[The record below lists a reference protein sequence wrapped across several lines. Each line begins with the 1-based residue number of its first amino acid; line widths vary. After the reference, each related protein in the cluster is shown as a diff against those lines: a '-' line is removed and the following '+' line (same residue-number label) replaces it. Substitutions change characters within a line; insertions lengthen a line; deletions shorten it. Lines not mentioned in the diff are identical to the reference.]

1 MICSKC
7 KLENTEESKFCSEC
21 GSPLQNEVENK
32 IAKNN
37 RRNKVL
43 IGIFSAVIGIT
54 VGVAIYFFVNNPLNK
69 FEKAV
74 QEYEFAVARDIYSS
88 KIKGDK
94 GKEQSAKA
102 FLVDEL
108 QHLKQQFKDE
118 EISYKIVIER
128 LNAVEKMG
136 VVNQQVATARKEINA
151 LNNSRIAFLQGKEL
165 LASSNFADA
174 LIQFNMVK
182 EVDANYKEAQE
193 LIVESGKLYK
203 NDILKN
209 AENYAV
215 KEDYESAVS
224 IINDALLVLN
234 KDSDLTAKY
243 NIYEEQLKVQEK
255 ERQEKER
262 QEQERQERERQERER
277 QEQERQEIERQ
288 ETVRQQQETQIALKE
303 KELKYALA
311 EIRHKQKQYP
321 THTQEYRDALNEEIN
336 IIQKLM
342 DLNNQK
348 INELEATA
356 GR

>member
-7 KLENTEESKFCSEC
+7 KLENTEESKYCSEC
-21 GSPLQNEVENK
+21 GTPLQNEVVNK
-32 IAKNN
+32 IPENN
-37 RRNKVL
+37 RRNKAL
-43 IGIFSAVIGIT
+43 IGIFSAVIVIT

-94 GKEQSAKA
+94 GKEESAKG

-108 QHLKQQFKDE
+108 QHLEQQFKDE
-118 EISYKIVIER
+118 EISYKIVSER
-128 LNAVEKMG
+128 LDAVEGMG
-136 VVNQQVATARKEINA
+136 IVNSQVATARKEINA
-151 LNNSRIAFLQGKEL
+151 LKNSRIAFSEGKEL
-165 LASSNFADA
+165 LESSNFADA
-174 LIQFNMVK
+174 LIKFNMVK

-193 LIVESGKLYK
+193 LIVESGKLFK
-203 NDILKN
+203 NEILKN

-215 KEDYESAVS
+215 KEDYESAVT

-234 KDSDLTAKY
+234 KDSDLTTKY
-243 NIYEEQLKVQEK
+243 NIYEDQLKVQEK

-262 QEQERQERERQERER
+262 QEKERQERERQERER
-277 QEQERQEIERQ
+277 QEKERQETVRQ

-311 EIRHKQKQYP
+311 EIRYKQTQYP
-321 THTQEYRDALNEEIN
+321 TYSQEYRDALNEENN
-336 IIQKLM
+336 IIQKLI

-348 INELEATA
+348 INELEATV